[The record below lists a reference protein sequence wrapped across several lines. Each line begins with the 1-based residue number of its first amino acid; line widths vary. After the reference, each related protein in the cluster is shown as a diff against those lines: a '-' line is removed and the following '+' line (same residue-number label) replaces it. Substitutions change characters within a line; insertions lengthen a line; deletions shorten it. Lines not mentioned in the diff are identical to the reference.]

1 MGPLDSSND
10 KLGEINM
17 NWVNILDE
25 MLNEFEEASRT
36 ISKPIQRRQMQ
47 RPYTEDEESIFITID
62 VPGVKKEDID
72 VQVRSHGDAPVLCVT
87 ADGNGRKYKR
97 DILLPSNSSL
107 EKPKATFVNGVLDIT
122 FEKKE
127 KTPVEG
133 ITISVE

>member
-1 MGPLDSSND
+1 
-10 KLGEINM
+10 M
-17 NWVNILDE
+17 NWIYILDE

-36 ISKPIQRRQMQ
+36 ISKPIQRREMQ
-47 RPYTEDEESIFITID
+47 RPYTEDEESIYITVD
-62 VPGVKKEDID
+62 VPGVKKDDID
-72 VQVRSHGDAPVLCVT
+72 VQVRSHSDAPVLCVS

-97 DILLPSNSSL
+97 EILLPSNACL
-107 EKPKATFVNGVLDIT
+107 TKPKATFVNGVLDIT

>member
-10 KLGEINM
+10 KLGEMKM
-17 NWVNILDE
+17 NWIYILDE

-36 ISKPIQRRQMQ
+36 ISKPIQRREMQ
-47 RPYTEDEESIFITID
+47 RPYTEDEESIYITVD
-62 VPGVKKEDID
+62 VPGVKKDDID
-72 VQVRSHGDAPVLCVT
+72 VQVRSHSDAPVLCVS

-97 DILLPSNSSL
+97 EILLPSNACL
-107 EKPKATFVNGVLDIT
+107 TKPKATFVNGVLDIT

>member
-1 MGPLDSSND
+1 
-10 KLGEINM
+10 
-17 NWVNILDE
+17 

-36 ISKPIQRRQMQ
+36 ISKPIQRREMQ
-47 RPYTEDEESIFITID
+47 RPYTEDEESIYITVD
-62 VPGVKKEDID
+62 VPGVKKDDID
-72 VQVRSHGDAPVLCVT
+72 VQVQNHGDAPVLCVC

-97 DILLPSNSSL
+97 EILLPSNACL
-107 EKPKATFVNGVLDIT
+107 TKPKATFVNGVLDIT

>member
-1 MGPLDSSND
+1 
-10 KLGEINM
+10 M
-17 NWVNILDE
+17 NWVHILDE

-36 ISKPIQRRQMQ
+36 ISKPIQRREMH
-47 RPYTEDEESIFITID
+47 RPYTEDEESIYITID

-72 VQVRSHGDAPVLCVT
+72 VQVRSHGDAPVLCVC

-97 DILLPSNSSL
+97 EILLPSNSSL

-127 KTPVEG
+127 KT
-133 ITISVE
+133 SV